1 MVLFVF
7 FFVVLPEKEFL
18 VYETNDK
25 GKMGTIELTSERD
38 SSGYHI
44 MYTWDRVI
52 NVILDSANLGT
63 LYIKKIVNDK
73 MEMEVSRQDHFKV
86 FFKGRYYVY
95 NEDGPVYDRHTL
107 DFALRGFD
115 YTDTF
120 KKTIRLH
127 IPELMIVNAELE
139 VIGEGIVSGPLG
151 DILCWHVQMTPRI
164 LFLRWKFFFW
174 IEKEYPHRF
183 IRYEDSSGKNSVLLI
198 RYEEG

>member
-1 MVLFVF
+1 MILFF
-7 FFVVLPEKEFL
+7 LYFLELPDKEFL

-25 GKMGTIELTSERD
+25 GKMGTIELASERD

-44 MYTWDRVI
+44 IYTWDRVI
-52 NVILDSANLGT
+52 DVILDSVDFGT
-63 LYIKKIVNDK
+63 LYIKKIVNDRL
-73 MEMEVSRQDHFKV
+73 EMRISREDHFKV

-95 NEDGPVYDRHTL
+95 EEDGPVYDRHTL

-115 YTDTF
+115 YTDEF

-139 VIGEGIVSGPLG
+139 VIDESIISGPLG
-151 DILCWHVQMTPRI
+151 DIQCWNVQMTPRI

-183 IRYEDSSGKNSVLLI
+183 IKYEDSSGKNSVLLI
-198 RYEEG
+198 GYDG